1 MLTSHQPLH
10 EGWLARETNRNGLI
24 SFHFL
29 FGNHYS
35 FAQRL
40 RRLPTI
46 FPQGFGKFLNRTA
59 CVSLSW
65 PLALFAARCVVFF
78 VSQLFHRPSLHG
90 SKESQV
96 SSDQKIRRSGRL
108 YNLKLQHLVG
118 FRTQKPLR
126 WKNTNISGCKV
137 FHFLTNIYR
146 KHDFNIASIGRV
158 WEYIIYIYSCT
169 NLDAISISMNMYVYI
184 YIELSMAWSR
194 HFASCSMSKSPSK
207 QAISDIPYE
216 PFMMPWLPW

>member
-1 MLTSHQPLH
+1 MRQSFLRQRNWPTCVCSCFSIALGGYTPGWIMLTSHQPLH
-10 EGWLARETNRNGLI
+10 EGWLARETDRNGLI

-137 FHFLTNIYR
+137 FHFLTNTGSMILTLPVLGG
-146 KHDFNIASIGRV
+146 FESI
-158 WEYIIYIYSCT
+158 
-169 NLDAISISMNMYVYI
+169 
-184 YIELSMAWSR
+184 
-194 HFASCSMSKSPSK
+194 
-207 QAISDIPYE
+207 
-216 PFMMPWLPW
+216 